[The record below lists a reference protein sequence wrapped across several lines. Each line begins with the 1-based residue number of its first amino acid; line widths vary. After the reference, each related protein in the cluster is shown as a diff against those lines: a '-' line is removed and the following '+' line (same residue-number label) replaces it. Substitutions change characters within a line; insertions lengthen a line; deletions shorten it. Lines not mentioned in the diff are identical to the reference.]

1 MKLGKKRR
9 QSSKR
14 NYYIISPRVVI
25 KSDDRAEKYNILRCI
40 IFDRQVSNRCS
51 SNDGGLN
58 YRHRTRAARTL
69 RLDGAS
75 AKEFVV
81 SEVRDFCRKHNITLQ
96 LVPAYNHRTLSKR
109 GTCSGHPKRLM
120 TVFERMQPVGVSN
133 NRRVIA
139 VPFGCKVIF
148 QIPRESSLCTDG
160 SQCRWQLKAS
170 TQEQTTPLPQFMS
183 IFFKN
188 NKTELCADCK
198 IFPDDFPFHDPD
210 MLFDKSM
217 F

>member
-1 MKLGKKRR
+1 
-9 QSSKR
+9 
-14 NYYIISPRVVI
+14 
-25 KSDDRAEKYNILRCI
+25 
-40 IFDRQVSNRCS
+40 
-51 SNDGGLN
+51 
-58 YRHRTRAARTL
+58 
-69 RLDGAS
+69 
-75 AKEFVV
+75 
-81 SEVRDFCRKHNITLQ
+81 
-96 LVPAYNHRTLSKR
+96 
-109 GTCSGHPKRLM
+109 M